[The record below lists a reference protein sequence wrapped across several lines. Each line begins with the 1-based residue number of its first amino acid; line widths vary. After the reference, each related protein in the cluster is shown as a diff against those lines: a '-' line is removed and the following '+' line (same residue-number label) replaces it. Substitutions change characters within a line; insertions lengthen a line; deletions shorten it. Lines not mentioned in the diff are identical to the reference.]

1 MPDLPEPVR
10 SLGPSPLGRRGFLAG
25 TLAVGAGAA
34 LAACTSNTPPPA
46 AAPAPAG
53 GAGPS
58 TEPGRPV
65 TIGFSAPAAD
75 HGWIAAIAANAQ
87 AQAAKYPDVTFA
99 PVNPTNDITQQ
110 IAAIDTLINRKVD
123 ALVILPNDGSQL
135 TSQGVKAM
143 QAGIPV
149 INLDR
154 IFDSPLAYRA
164 WIGGDNYG
172 MGVSAGNYIGIQ
184 LKQRNVSNP
193 IIAEI
198 AGIDSLPLT
207 QERSRGFKDALAT
220 YGFAVGPRQAA
231 DFTAQGGQRVTAN
244 LLQAAPRLDA
254 MWNHDDDQ
262 GVGVL
267 AAIQQANRSEF
278 FMVGGAGSA
287 NAMRAIQADNT
298 VLKATVTYP
307 PTMAGSAVALAR
319 LVAQGRGMSDLVEQ
333 EVPASITLAS
343 ATVTKDNV
351 AQYLPLGFES

>member
-1 MPDLPEPVR
+1 M
-10 SLGPSPLGRRGFLAG
+10 
-25 TLAVGAGAA
+25 
-34 LAACTSNTPPPA
+34 
-46 AAPAPAG
+46 
-53 GAGPS
+53 
-58 TEPGRPV
+58 

-87 AQAAKYPDVTFA
+87 TEAGKFPDVTFS

-110 IAAIDTLINRKVD
+110 IAAVDTLINKKVD

-135 TSQGVKAM
+135 TAQGTRAM

-149 INLDR
+149 VNLDR
-154 IFDSPLAYRA
+154 IFDSPLAYRT

-172 MGVSAGNYIGIQ
+172 MGVSAGTYVGQQ
-184 LKQRNVSNP
+184 LKAKGVTNP
-193 IIAEI
+193 IIGEI

-207 QERSRGFKDALAT
+207 QARSKGFQDALKAF
-220 YGFAVGPRQAA
+220 GFSVGPRQAA

-254 MWNHDDDQ
+254 VWNHDDDQ
-262 GVGVL
+262 GIGVL
-267 AAIQQANRSEF
+267 AAIQQAGRSEF

-307 PTMAGSAVALAR
+307 PTMAGSAIALAR
-319 LVAQGRGMSDLVEQ
+319 LIAQGRGLGDLIEQ

>member
-10 SLGPSPLGRRGFLAG
+10 SLGRRGFLSGAV
-25 TLAVGAGAA
+25 AVGAGAA
-34 LAACTSNTPPPA
+34 LAACTGNTPPPA
-46 AAPAPAG
+46 AAPAAG
-53 GAGPS
+53 GASGGAAAAPAA
-58 TEPGRPV
+58 PGRPV

-75 HGWIAAIAANAQ
+75 HGWIAAIAADAQ
-87 AQAAKYPDVTFA
+87 AQAGKYPDVTFA

-110 IAAIDTLINRKVD
+110 IAAIDTLINQKVD

-135 TSQGVKAM
+135 TAQGTKAM

-154 IFDSPLAYRA
+154 VFDSPLAYRT

-172 MGVSAGNYIGIQ
+172 MGVSAGNYVGSQ
-184 LKQRNVSNP
+184 LKARNVSNP
-193 IIAEI
+193 IIGEI

-207 QERSRGFKDALAT
+207 QERSKGFKDALAT
-220 YGFAVGPRQAA
+220 FGFSVGPRQAA

-254 MWNHDDDQ
+254 LWNHDDDQ
-262 GVGVL
+262 GIGVL
-267 AAIQQANRSEF
+267 AAIQQAGRSEF

-319 LVAQGRGMSDLVEQ
+319 LVAQGRGLSDLVEQ

-343 ATVTKDNV
+343 ATITKENV

>member
-1 MPDLPEPVR
+1 MPDPLEPVR
-10 SLGPSPLGRRGFLAG
+10 SLGRRGFLSGA
-25 TLAVGAGAA
+25 LAVGAGAA
-34 LAACTSNTPPPA
+34 LAACTSNAPPPA
-46 AAPAPAG
+46 AAPAPNSAPAG
-53 GAGPS
+53 AAS
-58 TEPGRPV
+58 AEPGRPV

-87 AQAAKYPDVTFA
+87 AQAEKYTDVTFA

-110 IAAIDTLINRKVD
+110 IAAIDTLINQKVS

-135 TSQGVKAM
+135 TSQGTKAM

-154 IFDSPLAYRA
+154 IFDSPLAYRS

-172 MGVSAGNYIGIQ
+172 MGVSAGNYIGTQ
-184 LKQRNVSNP
+184 LKQRNVTNP

-207 QERSRGFKDALAT
+207 QDRSRGFKDALAT
-220 YGFAVGPRQAA
+220 YGFSVGPRQAA

-254 MWNHDDDQ
+254 VWNHDDDQ
-262 GVGVL
+262 GIGVL

>member
-1 MPDLPEPVR
+1 MPDPTDTARFLA
-10 SLGPSPLGRRGFLAG
+10 RRGFLSGA
-25 TLAVGAGAA
+25 LAVGAGAA
-34 LAACTSNTPPPA
+34 LAACTSNTPQA
-46 AAPAPAG
+46 AAPAPAPSGG
-53 GAGPS
+53 GAAGPTS
-58 TEPGRPV
+58 APGRPV

-87 AQAAKYPDVTFA
+87 AQAGKFPDVTFA

-110 IAAIDTLINRKVD
+110 IAAIDTLINQKVD

-135 TSQGVKAM
+135 TSLGTRAM

-149 INLDR
+149 VNLDR
-154 IFDSPLAYRA
+154 IFDSPLAYRT

-172 MGVSAGNYIGIQ
+172 LGVSAGNYIGTQ
-184 LKQRNVSNP
+184 LKSRNVTNP
-193 IIAEI
+193 IIGEI

-207 QERSRGFKDALAT
+207 QERSRGFREALST
-220 YGFAVGPRQAA
+220 YGFSVGPRQAA

-254 MWNHDDDQ
+254 VWNHDDDQ
-262 GVGVL
+262 GIGVL

-298 VLKATVTYP
+298 VLKATVTYS
-307 PTMAGSAVALAR
+307 PTMASSAVALAR
-319 LVAQGRGMSDLVEQ
+319 LVAQGRGLSDLVEQ

-351 AQYLPLGFES
+351 GKYLPLGFES

>member
-1 MPDLPEPVR
+1 MPAPLDPAR
-10 SLGPSPLGRRGFLAG
+10 SLGRRGFLSV
-25 TLAVGAGAA
+25 TLAAGAGAA

-53 GAGPS
+53 NSGAAAAPAA
-58 TEPGRPV
+58 PGRPV

-75 HGWIAAIAANAQ
+75 HGWIAAIASNAE

-135 TSQGVKAM
+135 TSQGTRAM

-172 MGVSAGNYIGIQ
+172 MGVSAGNYIGTQ

-207 QERSRGFKDALAT
+207 QDRSRGFKDALAT
-220 YGFAVGPRQAA
+220 YGFSVGPRQAA

-254 MWNHDDDQ
+254 VWNHDDDQ

-343 ATVTKDNV
+343 ATVTKANV